1 MNTKI
6 PDQTIK
12 IHEDWFDEDTKTHY
26 VVMDY
31 AEGGSLRSLLITNKL
46 ENRDKMQFLKYIQEI
61 LDIVRQMHSD
71 DIVHRDIKP
80 DNILFR

>member
-1 MNTKI
+1 M
-6 PDQTIK
+6 K
-12 IHEDWFDEDTKTHY
+12 IHDDWFDEGTNTHY